1 MTIRPDRSTD
11 LEQIESIEKRVF
23 SENPWT
29 TGMLAEELKLRLD
42 RKTWVIVDENKT
54 MGYAMARYNGC
65 EVHLLNL
72 VVDTPFRSK
81 GFGWKLLEH
90 FLNNIPPKTSVFLEV
105 KEGNFPAINLYRKAG
120 FQQITIRK
128 NYYGD
133 GKNAVI
139 MKKIKY

>member
-1 MTIRPDRSTD
+1 MTIRPGRSTD
-11 LEQIESIEKRVF
+11 LQQIESIEKRFF
-23 SENPWT
+23 SEDPWT
-29 TGMLAEELKLRLD
+29 TGMLAEELKLRSN
-42 RKTWVIVDENKT
+42 RKTWVKVDENLT
-54 MGYAMARYNGC
+54 MWYVMARYNGW

-81 GFGWKLLEH
+81 GCGWKLLKH
-90 FLNNIPPKTSVFLEV
+90 FLKNSPPKTSVFLEV

>member
-1 MTIRPDRSTD
+1 MTIRPGRSTD
-11 LEQIESIEKRVF
+11 LKQIESIEKRVF
-23 SENPWT
+23 TEDPWST
-29 TGMLAEELKLRLD
+29 ATLAEELKLRSD
-42 RKTWVIVDENKT
+42 RKTWVIVDENRT

-81 GFGWKLLEH
+81 GCGWKLLKH
-90 FLNNIPPKTSVFLEV
+90 FLKNIPPKTSVFLEV
-105 KEGNFPAINLYRKAG
+105 KEGNFPAINLYQKAG